1 MCNCVYQ
8 CNVFRKGIPSPPIAA
23 NDNNLESKNALDC
36 KPGELAA
43 AKTGPTLDVPNKF
56 PHKYRN
62 TNTLKYIGVHT
73 HRNTLAPRAISSKKK
88 WFYIWREPKKP
99 NCPPTSSARC
109 KSDRWWRLPLKRAI
123 LRILNLLLFGKDKI
137 LSTEK
142 GAAIHKIFTTNF
154 PQHIS
159 TVQLYNCKWYVAH
172 MLKAKKAINR
182 GWRTGQSPSLQLF
195 LILGTC

>member
-1 MCNCVYQ
+1 MA
-8 CNVFRKGIPSPPIAA
+8 IAA

-88 WFYIWREPKKP
+88 WFYIWRERKKT
-99 NCPPTSSARC
+99 NCPPDFFC
-109 KSDRWWRLPLKRAI
+109 
-123 LRILNLLLFGKDKI
+123 
-137 LSTEK
+137 
-142 GAAIHKIFTTNF
+142 
-154 PQHIS
+154 Q
-159 TVQLYNCKWYVAH
+159 
-172 MLKAKKAINR
+172 M
-182 GWRTGQSPSLQLF
+182 
-195 LILGTC
+195 